1 MSQCDE
7 EAVCGLA
14 AFGMSLFAQVAS
26 MSAGGGVV
34 LICPLSVAG
43 ALALV
48 AAGATPASKTEGEL
62 LSTLR
67 VSAADKVAEA
77 TRAMLSESGGGV
89 SLRVANSVWTSKAI
103 LPSYVNLA
111 QTTYDAHASPLPPS
125 YDQGRAPPRQP
136 ISPICRTP
144 IFPISQ
150 NSILFLESFISPPR
164 QPISPICRTPLF
176 PISQNFNSFL
186 GRWGSAIRIEC
197 GWGQRRG
204 TCNCGWR
211 CWGDTFRRADR
222 RPCGRRCRC
231 GRRTVAGG
239 APSSV
244 AVGVSRPN
252 RSVPIPRGWR
262 RFPIP
267 RGWRRAAIGV
277 SRPNRSAPTPR
288 GWRRAAIPR
297 GWRRA
302 AIWVSR
308 PNRSVPIP
316 RGWRRAPI
324 GVSRP
329 NIRTTRSAPTPRG
342 WRRAYVDAIHTRWR
356 RAHTALLGAGAS
368 APSGGPAPAGG
379 GGSTRA
385 SPGALRSASTRGT
398 GLCIKAR
405 ACCCLFVHMSG
416 MHHHPT

>member
-176 PISQNFNSFL
+176 PISQISILSF
-186 GRWGSAIRIEC
+186 
-197 GWGQRRG
+197 
-204 TCNCGWR
+204 
-211 CWGDTFRRADR
+211 
-222 RPCGRRCRC
+222 
-231 GRRTVAGG
+231 
-239 APSSV
+239 
-244 AVGVSRPN
+244 
-252 RSVPIPRGWR
+252 
-262 RFPIP
+262 RF
-267 RGWRRAAIGV
+267 
-277 SRPNRSAPTPR
+277 
-288 GWRRAAIPR
+288 
-297 GWRRA
+297 
-302 AIWVSR
+302 
-308 PNRSVPIP
+308 
-316 RGWRRAPI
+316 
-324 GVSRP
+324 
-329 NIRTTRSAPTPRG
+329 
-342 WRRAYVDAIHTRWR
+342 
-356 RAHTALLGAGAS
+356 
-368 APSGGPAPAGG
+368 
-379 GGSTRA
+379 
-385 SPGALRSASTRGT
+385 
-398 GLCIKAR
+398 
-405 ACCCLFVHMSG
+405 
-416 MHHHPT
+416 